1 MVRTGSLPPPL
12 ITVSA
17 AFGAGGS
24 VIAPRLA
31 ERLGVAFLDRA
42 IPAEVAE
49 RLGIP
54 VEAGV
59 EHEESGPTLLER
71 LAKFAPAAQI
81 VAGAP
86 PIAGDTI
93 EPFLATTEQ
102 VIRRHVATGG
112 VILGRAAAIVLHDE
126 PQALHVRLDGQADR
140 RVAQAMRLRGLDRDT
155 AEKRLR
161 HADRARE
168 LYVRES
174 YHRNARDPA
183 LYHLVVD
190 STSIDLDACV
200 EILVLAAVSHGKLAY
215 NDA

>member
-1 MVRTGSLPPPL
+1 MRSPL
-12 ITVSA
+12 ITISA
-17 AFGAGGS
+17 TFGAGGS

-49 RLGIP
+49 LLGVP
-54 VEAGV
+54 VEVGV
-59 EHEESGPTLLER
+59 EHEGSGPTLLER
-71 LAKFAPAAQI
+71 LVRLAPIAQI

-86 PIAGDTI
+86 PIASDTI
-93 EPFLATTEQ
+93 DPFLTTTEQ
-102 VIRRHVATGG
+102 VIRGHVATGG

-126 PQALHVRLDGQADR
+126 PQALHVRLDGPADR
-140 RVAQAMRLRGLDRDT
+140 RVTQAVRLRGLDRDT
-155 AEKRLR
+155 AEKRMR

-174 YHRNARDPA
+174 YHRNPRDPA

-190 STSIDLDACV
+190 STSVDLDGCL